1 MPAIK
6 HTKSELKQ
14 QRDALRRFERF
25 LPTLELKQQQLQIEV
40 RRLNAALDRNRAEE
54 ARLRAG
60 IEAWARVLAEPVEFE
75 AWLRLR
81 EVRHGAGNIAG
92 VAIPVFEEVVFER
105 TAPDLFETPPWLDD
119 GLELLE
125 QLVRLDLER
134 AVLEIQ
140 EQRLSAELRTT
151 SQRVNL
157 FEKVKIPGCTD
168 AIRVIRIFLGDEQAA
183 AVCRAKVAKN
193 KAVAQM
199 PAPA

>member
-25 LPTLELKQQQLQIEV
+25 LPTLELKQQQLQLEV
-40 RRLNAALDRNRAEE
+40 RRLNAALERNRAET

-60 IEAWARVLAEPVEFE
+60 LEAWVRVLAEPVEFD

-92 VAIPVFEEVVFER
+92 VSIPVFEEVVFER
-105 TAPDLFETPPWLDD
+105 TVPDLFVTPPWLDEA
-119 GLELLE
+119 LEQIE

-134 AVLEIQ
+134 AVLDIQ
-140 EQRLSAELRTT
+140 EQRLSDELRTT
-151 SQRVNL
+151 TQRVNL
-157 FEKVKIPGCTD
+157 FEKVKIPECTD

-193 KAVAQM
+193 KTVARV